1 VPSCAEAGVLGVL
14 PGVIGTIQA
23 TEAIKMILGI
33 GAPLVGRLLL
43 YDASRMRFRAIT
55 LPKDPDCPICGPRPS
70 ITELREVGARCA
82 TATPGSA
89 SGRTGV
95 GPESGPPAMTV
106 SELKSRIDGGTA
118 PLILDVR
125 EPWEAAVCRLPGARL
140 IPLGELPGRLA
151 ELDPAAEIVVQCKSG
166 RRSAQAV
173 ALLHDRGFA
182 RAVNLT
188 GGILSWINEIDPSL
202 PRY

>member
-1 VPSCAEAGVLGVL
+1 
-14 PGVIGTIQA
+14 
-23 TEAIKMILGI
+23 
-33 GAPLVGRLLL
+33 
-43 YDASRMRFRAIT
+43 
-55 LPKDPDCPICGPRPS
+55 
-70 ITELREVGARCA
+70 
-82 TATPGSA
+82 
-89 SGRTGV
+89 
-95 GPESGPPAMTV
+95 MTV